1 MYENEA
7 EEIEVRMKHA
17 VPLTAF
23 QKKLFDIVR
32 GAYGHDSAEKAYT
45 KVNEERHYHLIQDL
59 DIEEDNESEEK
70 EDSQSKIE
78 DEKNDENDIQI
89 MMTIKSRI
97 LDHIHFIFPFGM
109 LFNITWIHLL
119 SHSINYSK
127 EVKMMLSSME
137 VLMIL
142 LLVGTYLYLGVL
154 GLEEKIKTRQI
165 DEPMDDGL

>member
-32 GAYGHDSAEKAYT
+32 GAYEHGSAEKAYT

-59 DIEEDNESEEK
+59 EIEEDDIAEGK
-70 EDSQSKIE
+70 EGDQVITE
-78 DEKNDENDIQI
+78 DEKSEEDDIEI
-89 MMTIKSRI
+89 TMTLKSQKRN
-97 LDHIHFIFPFGM
+97 HMHFIFPFGM

-119 SHSINYSK
+119 SHSIDFSK

-137 VLMIL
+137 VMMIL

-154 GLEEKIKTRQI
+154 GLEEKIKSRQI
-165 DEPMDDGL
+165 DEPMDEGL